1 MPLVGHA
8 ARRAA
13 GGTPGHAPAV
23 DSGLPHA
30 ARGGVGTERA
40 TVTLPVVRQ
49 AEEPERR
56 AMSRV
61 RRKLVRSPLALAGAL
76 VLAVVIG
83 AAVAAPY
90 VAPHDPAKQ
99 SLLRRFTPPVWAA
112 DGNAAYP
119 LGTDQVGRDILS
131 RIIHGARVS
140 LLVGVSAVAVSLVVG
155 VMLGLVSGFVGG
167 RTDTVIMTVVDITL
181 SFPQLL
187 LALAFV
193 AALGPSL
200 VTIIVVLGLTGWERY
215 ARVVRAEV
223 LAVREKDF
231 IEAARAIGVPGS
243 RILFRHVLPS
253 TFSSIIVMSTL
264 QVAQA
269 ILQEAALSFLG
280 VGTGNA
286 YPTWGQMIALGRDF
300 VSVAWW
306 LPTFPG
312 LAILVTVLAINLVG
326 DRLRDALDPR
336 VG

>member
-1 MPLVGHA
+1 VSIGTLAPPLGVHA
-8 ARRAA
+8 AIAR
-13 GGTPGHAPAV
+13 PG
-23 DSGLPHA
+23 
-30 ARGGVGTERA
+30 ER
-40 TVTLPVVRQ
+40 
-49 AEEPERR
+49 
-56 AMSRV
+56 SRIW
-61 RRKLVRSPLALAGAL
+61 RKLGRNPAAVTGTL
-76 VLAVVIG
+76 VLLIVVACAIF
-83 AAVAAPY
+83 APW
-90 VAPHDPAKQ
+90 VAPHDPARQ
-99 SLLRRFTPPVWAA
+99 SLLRRFTPPVWAEGGTRA
-112 DGNAAYP
+112 HP

-131 RIIHGARVS
+131 RVIHGARIS
-140 LLVGVSAVAVSLVVG
+140 LLVGVAAVAVSLVVG
-155 VMLGLVSGFVGG
+155 VSLGLLSGFVHG
-167 RTDTVIMTVVDITL
+167 RVDTAIMTVVDVTL

-200 VTIIVVLGLTGWERY
+200 TTIIVVLGLTGWERY
-215 ARVVRAEV
+215 TRVVRAEV
-223 LAVREKDF
+223 LALREKDF
-231 IEAARAIGVPGS
+231 VEAARALGAS
-243 RILFRHVLPS
+243 STRMLLRHLLPN

-280 VGTGNA
+280 VGTGSA

>member
-1 MPLVGHA
+1 MA
-8 ARRAA
+8 
-13 GGTPGHAPAV
+13 
-23 DSGLPHA
+23 
-30 ARGGVGTERA
+30 VGT
-40 TVTLPVVRQ
+40 LPTRGVEYT
-49 AEEPERR
+49 AEALRPSEGPRLWR
-56 AMSRV
+56 KMSRN
-61 RRKLVRSPLALAGAL
+61 PLALLGGVILL
-76 VLAVVIG
+76 VVVGSAIG
-83 AAVAAPY
+83 APWI
-90 VAPHDPAKQ
+90 APHDPATQ
-99 SLLRRFTPPVWAA
+99 SLIRRFTPPVWAPG
-112 DGNAAYP
+112 GNASYL

-131 RIIHGARVS
+131 RIIHGARIS
-140 LLVGVSAVAVSLVVG
+140 LLVGMAAVVVSVFVG
-155 VMLGLVSGFVGG
+155 VALGLLSGYRGG
-167 RTDTVIMTVVDITL
+167 RVDTVIMTVVDVTL

-223 LAVREKDF
+223 LALREKDF
-231 IEAARAIGVPGS
+231 IEAARAMGMGATRTLV
-243 RILFRHVLPS
+243 RHLLPN
-253 TFSSIIVMSTL
+253 TFSSIIVLSTL

-280 VGTGNA
+280 VGSGRT

-312 LAILVTVLAINLVG
+312 LAILLTVLAINLVG

-336 VG
+336 AT

>member
-1 MPLVGHA
+1 
-8 ARRAA
+8 
-13 GGTPGHAPAV
+13 
-23 DSGLPHA
+23 
-30 ARGGVGTERA
+30 
-40 TVTLPVVRQ
+40 
-49 AEEPERR
+49 
-56 AMSRV
+56 
-61 RRKLVRSPLALAGAL
+61 
-76 VLAVVIG
+76 
-83 AAVAAPY
+83 
-90 VAPHDPAKQ
+90 VAPHEPTRQ
-99 SLLRRFTPPVWAA
+99 SLIRRFTPPVWTQAGKA
-112 DGNAAYP
+112 THP

-140 LLVGVSAVAVSLVVG
+140 LIVGISAVLVSLTVGVT
-155 VMLGLVSGFVGG
+155 LGLLSGFLQG
-167 RTDTVIMTVVDITL
+167 RVDTVVMTVVDVTL

-200 VTIIVVLGLTGWERY
+200 VTIIIVLGLTGWERY
-215 ARVVRAEV
+215 TRVVRAEV
-223 LAVREKDF
+223 LALREKDF
-231 IEAARAIGVPGS
+231 VEAARAIGASPS
-243 RILFRHVLPS
+243 RTLLRHLLPN

-280 VGTGNA
+280 VGTGSA

-312 LAILVTVLAINLVG
+312 LAILLTVLAINLVG

-336 VG
+336 VV

>member
-1 MPLVGHA
+1 MAIG
-8 ARRAA
+8 
-13 GGTPGHAPAV
+13 
-23 DSGLPHA
+23 
-30 ARGGVGTERA
+30 
-40 TVTLPVVRQ
+40 TLPG
-49 AEEPERR
+49 ERVFDAADAGLRERSR
-56 AMSRV
+56 AW
-61 RRKLVRSPLALAGAL
+61 RKLVRNP
-76 VLAVVIG
+76 
-83 AAVAAPY
+83 AAVAGAVILLVVVGAAIFAPW
-90 VAPHDPAKQ
+90 VAPHDTTRQ
-99 SLLRRFTPPVWAA
+99 SLIRRFSPPVWAP
-112 DGNAAYP
+112 GGSTTHL

-131 RIIHGARVS
+131 RIIHGARIS
-140 LLVGVSAVAVSLVVG
+140 LLVGVAAVAVSLVVG
-155 VMLGLVSGFVGG
+155 VTLGLMSGFIGG
-167 RTDTVIMTVVDITL
+167 RVDTVIMTIVDVTL

-200 VTIIVVLGLTGWERY
+200 LTIIIVLGLTGWERY

-223 LAVREKDF
+223 LALREKDF
-231 IEAARAIGVPGS
+231 VEAARALGVS
-243 RILFRHVLPS
+243 STRMLVRHMLPN

-280 VGTGNA
+280 VGSGRT

-312 LAILVTVLAINLVG
+312 LAILLTVLAINLVG

-336 VG
+336 I

>member
-1 MPLVGHA
+1 MVIATHPA
-8 ARRAA
+8 AEPALAA
-13 GGTPGHAPAV
+13 GPARAV
-23 DSGLPHA
+23 
-30 ARGGVGTERA
+30 ER
-40 TVTLPVVRQ
+40 
-49 AEEPERR
+49 
-56 AMSRV
+56 SRV
-61 RRKLVRSPLALAGAL
+61 QRKLVRSPVALAGAL
-76 VLAVVIG
+76 VLLVVIG
-83 AAVAAPY
+83 AAVFAPY
-90 VAPHDPAKQ
+90 VAPHHPTRQ
-99 SLLRRFTPPVWAA
+99 SLIRRFTPPVWAKG
-112 DGNAAYP
+112 GNPAYL

-131 RIIHGARVS
+131 RMIHGARVS
-140 LLVGVSAVAVSLVVG
+140 LIVGTAAVVVSLLVGVT
-155 VMLGLVSGFVGG
+155 LGLLSGFTGG
-167 RTDTVIMTVVDITL
+167 RVDTVIMTIVDVTL

-215 ARVVRAEV
+215 TRVVRAEV
-223 LAVREKDF
+223 LALREKDF
-231 IEAARAIGVPGS
+231 VEAARAMGVGS
-243 RILFRHVLPS
+243 LRMLFRHLLPN

-280 VGTGNA
+280 VGTGSA

-312 LAILVTVLAINLVG
+312 LAILLTVLAINMVG

-336 VG
+336 VT

>member
-1 MPLVGHA
+1 MAIATHPAPDA
-8 ARRAA
+8 ALAAAPGRAA
-13 GGTPGHAPAV
+13 
-23 DSGLPHA
+23 
-30 ARGGVGTERA
+30 ER
-40 TVTLPVVRQ
+40 
-49 AEEPERR
+49 
-56 AMSRV
+56 SRV
-61 RRKLVRSPLALAGAL
+61 WRKLVRSPVALVGAL
-76 VLAVVIG
+76 VLLVVIA
-83 AAVAAPY
+83 AAVFAPG
-90 VAPHDPAKQ
+90 VAPHDPTRQ
-99 SLLRRFTPPVWAA
+99 SLIRRFTPPVWVPGGTPAHL
-112 DGNAAYP
+112 

-131 RIIHGARVS
+131 RMIHGARVS
-140 LLVGVSAVAVSLVVG
+140 LLVGTAAVVVSLLVG
-155 VMLGLVSGFVGG
+155 VTLGLLSGFTGG
-167 RTDTVIMTVVDITL
+167 RVDTVIMTVVDVTL

-200 VTIIVVLGLTGWERY
+200 LTIIVVLGLTGWERY
-215 ARVVRAEV
+215 TRVVRAEV
-223 LAVREKDF
+223 LALREKDF
-231 IEAARAIGVPGS
+231 VEAARAIGVGS
-243 RILFRHVLPS
+243 LRMLFRHLMPN

-280 VGTGNA
+280 VGTGRA

-312 LAILVTVLAINLVG
+312 LAILLTVLAINMVG

>member
-1 MPLVGHA
+1 VSPHEP
-8 ARRAA
+8 AR
-13 GGTPGHAPAV
+13 
-23 DSGLPHA
+23 
-30 ARGGVGTERA
+30 
-40 TVTLPVVRQ
+40 
-49 AEEPERR
+49 
-56 AMSRV
+56 
-61 RRKLVRSPLALAGAL
+61 
-76 VLAVVIG
+76 
-83 AAVAAPY
+83 
-90 VAPHDPAKQ
+90 Q
-99 SLLRRFTPPVWAA
+99 SLIRRFTPPVWAQG
-112 DGNAAYP
+112 GNAAYP

-131 RIIHGARVS
+131 RIIHGARISLIVGIAAVVVS
-140 LLVGVSAVAVSLVVG
+140 LLVGVT
-155 VMLGLVSGFVGG
+155 LGLLSGFLGG
-167 RTDTVIMTVVDITL
+167 RVDTVITTVVDVTL

-215 ARVVRAEV
+215 TRVVRAEV
-223 LAVREKDF
+223 LALREKDF
-231 IEAARAIGVPGS
+231 VEAARAMGAGPT
-243 RILFRHVLPS
+243 RTLLRHLLPN

-286 YPTWGQMIALGRDF
+286 YPTWGHMISLGRDF

-312 LAILVTVLAINLVG
+312 LAILLTVLAINLVG

-336 VG
+336 IG